1 MTEKSRFRVKK
12 IMVEFAPE
20 TAGVFCGGFEDGI
33 NRKLSYG
40 RSYPISEEGHIIMTN
55 KGETIGSIPS
65 ASAKQLEKLKYGKR
79 E

>member
-1 MTEKSRFRVKK
+1 
-12 IMVEFAPE
+12 MVEFAPE

-40 RSYPISEEGHIIMTN
+40 RSYPISENGHLIMTDQ
-55 KGETIGSIPS
+55 GETIGSIS
-65 ASAKQLEKLKYGKR
+65 ADSAKELEKLKYGKR